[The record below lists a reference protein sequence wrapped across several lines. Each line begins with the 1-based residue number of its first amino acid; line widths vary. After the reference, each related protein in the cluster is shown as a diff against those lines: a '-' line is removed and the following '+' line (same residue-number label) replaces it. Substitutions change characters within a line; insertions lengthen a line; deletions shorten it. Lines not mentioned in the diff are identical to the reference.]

1 MWALFDQWQ
10 FLAGLGMF
18 LFGMYMLEE
27 TVRLLAGRSLRSL
40 IRRATGTRLKGL
52 MVGVTT
58 TAVLQSSSAV
68 SLMVLAFVGAGL
80 MSLVNA
86 VAVIL
91 GTNIGTTCTAWI
103 VPWPVSS

>member
-40 IRRATGTRLKGL
+40 IAAPPAPGSRG
-52 MVGVTT
+52 
-58 TAVLQSSSAV
+58 
-68 SLMVLAFVGAGL
+68 
-80 MSLVNA
+80 
-86 VAVIL
+86 
-91 GTNIGTTCTAWI
+91 
-103 VPWPVSS
+103 